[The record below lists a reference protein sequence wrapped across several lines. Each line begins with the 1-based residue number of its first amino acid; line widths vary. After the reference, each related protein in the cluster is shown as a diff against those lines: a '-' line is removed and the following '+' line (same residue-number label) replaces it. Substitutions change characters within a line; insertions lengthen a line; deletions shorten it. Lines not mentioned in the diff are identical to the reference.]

1 MAPHGNETTG
11 GSTVYATSP
20 LFDARDR
27 PEEMASSPMPNAPK
41 LAAVAVA
48 EPFNEAEAKAVV
60 RYSSLYGLS
69 ALP

>member
-1 MAPHGNETTG
+1 
-11 GSTVYATSP
+11 
-20 LFDARDR
+20 
-27 PEEMASSPMPNAPK
+27 MPNAPK